1 MNFKDKKVCLPSNLT
16 VSRELSTA
24 LMASRGNA
32 EKTFDERS
40 SALRLEAS
48 GLKTSEAITSRRL
61 PLRSNLTRL
70 DKCLKD

>member
-40 SALRLEAS
+40 IALRLEAS
-48 GLKTSEAITSRRL
+48 GFFRR
-61 PLRSNLTRL
+61 T
-70 DKCLKD
+70 